1 MSAPSALRA
10 RRAVPVSETAL
21 PLHELQGPE
30 GAPVIAV
37 LGGISATR
45 HVASS
50 GSHRSVGWWEPV
62 VGDGRAIDSSRHR
75 VLGVDWLDGGR
86 DSRGRPARI
95 VTTRD
100 QADALAARLDA
111 LGVDRLRAIVGASY
125 GGMVALAFAAAYP
138 ARVERLVVIS
148 AAHES
153 TPMSTALRALQR
165 QVVELGLA
173 TGRGRDALRIARGI
187 AMTTYRTAGEFAE
200 RFPLARDDAH
210 RGFEVERY
218 LAHAGR
224 KFAVA
229 FTPERFL
236 ALSLSAD
243 LHRVEP
249 AAVRTP
255 ATIVAADGDTL
266 VPRAQLVALA
276 AGLGAPARLVRLA
289 TRHGHDAFLADPER
303 IGHIITTALSNRIFR

>member
-1 MSAPSALRA
+1 MNAPSALRG
-10 RRAVPVSETAL
+10 RRALPVSETPL
-21 PLHELQGPE
+21 PTHELQGRD
-30 GAPVIAV
+30 GAPVVAV

-50 GSHRSVGWWEPV
+50 DSDRSVGWWEPV

-86 DSRGRPARI
+86 DSRGRPARV

-100 QADALAARLDA
+100 QAHALAARLDA

-187 AMTTYRTAGEFAE
+187 AMTTYRTAEEFAE
-200 RFPLARDDAH
+200 RFPLPDGADN
-210 RGFEVERY
+210 GFEVERY

-224 KFAVA
+224 KFAAA

-249 AAVRTP
+249 PAVRTP

-276 AGLGAPARLVRLA
+276 EGLGAPARLVRLA

-303 IGHIITTALSNRIFR
+303 IGDIITTALGNRIFR

>member
-1 MSAPSALRA
+1 MSA
-10 RRAVPVSETAL
+10 TAL
-21 PLHELQGPE
+21 PLVRRAPAAVPPLPDHELIGPH
-30 GAPVIAV
+30 GAPVVAV
-37 LGGISATR
+37 LGGISASR

-50 GSHRSVGWWEPV
+50 ASDATPGWWEPV
-62 VGDGRAIDSSRHR
+62 VGDGRAIDLARHR

-86 DSRGRPARI
+86 DARGLPARV

-100 QADALAARLDA
+100 QADALAARLDL
-111 LGVDRLRAIVGASY
+111 LGIDRLRAIVGASY

-138 ARVERLVVIS
+138 DRVERLVAIS

-153 TPMSTALRALQR
+153 APMSTALRVLQR
-165 QVVELGLA
+165 QVVELGVA

-187 AMTTYRTAGEFAE
+187 AMTTYRTAAEFAD
-200 RFPLARDDAH
+200 RFPLDGSEGE

-218 LAHAGR
+218 LAHAGL
-224 KFAVA
+224 KFADS

-243 LHRVEP
+243 LHRVRP
-249 AAVRTP
+249 RDVRTP

-266 VPRAQLVALA
+266 VPRAQLVTLA
-276 AGLGAPARLVRLA
+276 RELGAPARLVRLA
-289 TRHGHDAFLADPER
+289 TRHGHDAFLTDPDR
-303 IGHIITTALSNRIFR
+303 IGPIVSTALSNRIFR